1 MTIKFQRAPNLKP
14 PPVCRKAP
22 PWPAPTRLPRG
33 FLTASYQYELTDDEG
48 HTIKNV
54 GTLRLS
60 PTGENYWEFVPA
72 DPIYGRVTVN
82 FWYWEEPQTCRI
94 DLNIVWTETI
104 GSYWFLDDIPVPT
117 NPPFAIDEI
126 LIFIEDPH
134 WLWATCRVSI
144 RGS

>member
-33 FLTASYQYELTDDEG
+33 FLQLSYHYELQDDDG
-48 HTIKNV
+48 HNIKNV

-60 PTGENYWEFVPA
+60 PAGENYWSFEPT
-72 DPIYGRVTVN
+72 DPIYGKVAVN
-82 FWYWEEPQTCRI
+82 FWYDPGTDTCKI
-94 DLNIVWTETI
+94 EFNIVWTEMI
-104 GSYWFLDDIPVPT
+104 GSYWIDEDMPNPAK
-117 NPPFAIDEI
+117 PPFGLDEI
-126 LIFIEDPH
+126 LIFIDDPH
-134 WLWATCRVSI
+134 WLWEHCHVSI